1 MGFVI
6 HWHESAME
14 LRVFPIPIPPPTSL
28 STWFLWVFP
37 VHQAQARVSCIP
49 TGLVICLT
57 IDNILTLNGMTP
69 QGEKNNNQRLKESE
83 SSSVVSN
90 SLRPHGL
97 YSPWNSPGQN
107 TGVGSLCLLQGI
119 FQTQGLNPGLPHC
132 RWILYQLS
140 YQGSPI
146 KSYQFWKLLIT
157 DLYRL
162 VSLAFPYPLPLPFLL
177 PFPLSLFL
185 SYFSSFS
192 LMTKIK
198 VWIAGSV
205 NRGGGRRNLKIL
217 PT

>member
-37 VHQAQARVSCIP
+37 VHQAQALVSCIP

-107 TGVGSLCLLQGI
+107 TGVGSLCFLQGI

-140 YQGSPI
+140 QQGSPI

-185 SYFSSFS
+185 SYFSSF
-192 LMTKIK
+192 L
-198 VWIAGSV
+198 
-205 NRGGGRRNLKIL
+205 
-217 PT
+217 